1 MDCGGGCTG
10 ACGPKQGDRWTES
23 VGLGEDVGIE
33 TLECK
38 ASEDSTFISESKG
51 ESRRGASPQ

>member
-38 ASEDSTFISESKG
+38 ASEDSTFISES
-51 ESRRGASPQ
+51 EQDWC